1 MFINLS
7 NHPFATWS
15 PPPPFDGG
23 GKRGP
28 WGETLFPNIDPGLSK
43 FAVEKMAT
51 SYVKKI
57 LEHYPTENLTVH
69 IMGEQTFSYHVV
81 KQLQKAGVRCI
92 ASTTERIVEETEDHR
107 KLVQFSFVQFREY

>member
-15 PPPPFDGG
+15 PSQLSAARKFGDL
-23 GKRGP
+23 
-28 WGETLFPNIDPGLSK
+28 EEIVFPNIDPGLSK
-43 FAVEKMAT
+43 SVVEKMAT
-51 SYVKKI
+51 SYVTKI
-57 LEHYPTENLTVH
+57 LETYPTENLTVH
-69 IMGEQTFSYHVV
+69 IMGELTFCYYAIRLL
-81 KQLQKAGVRCI
+81 KKAGIRCV

>member
-7 NHPFATWS
+7 NHPFITWS
-15 PPPPFDGG
+15 PSQLSAAREYGDL
-23 GKRGP
+23 
-28 WGETLFPNIDPGLSK
+28 EEIAFPNIDPGLSK

-51 SYVKKI
+51 SYVTKI

>member
-15 PPPPFDGG
+15 SSQLSVA
-23 GKRGP
+23 REY
-28 WGETLFPNIDPGLSK
+28 GELVEIAFPNINPESSTTE
-43 FAVEKMAT
+43 VQMMAIT
-51 SYVKKI
+51 CVTNI

-69 IMGEQTFSYHVV
+69 IMGEMTFSYQVIR
-81 KQLQKAGVRCI
+81 KLKEAGVRCV